1 MICSKLDEDKA
12 MRLNIWVPLIIA
24 PSIAVFCIGAASVA
38 SVTHLNLKKNNL
50 QPMSIELAGADTSD
64 RATGKQLKDA
74 GAKMIPSESL
84 KQANPGQSEPS
95 KKQTKYVPAKA
106 KAKPKSKLTKKAMPI
121 TKVPT
126 KKTADITG
134 PYLRLDEGMR

>member
-1 MICSKLDEDKA
+1 
-12 MRLNIWVPLIIA
+12 MRLNIWVPLIVA
-24 PSIAVFCIGAASVA
+24 PSIVVFCIGAASVASVA
-38 SVTHLNLKKNNL
+38 SVTHLNLKKNNW

-64 RATGKQLKDA
+64 HATGKQLKDA

-84 KQANPGQSEPS
+84 KQAKQGQSELS
-95 KKQTKYVPAKA
+95 TKQKKYAPAKA
-106 KAKPKSKLTKKAMPI
+106 EPKSKLTKKAMTI

>member
-38 SVTHLNLKKNNL
+38 SVTHLNLKKINL
-50 QPMSIELAGADTSD
+50 QPMNIELAGADTSD
-64 RATGKQLKDA
+64 RPTGKQLKDA

-95 KKQTKYVPAKA
+95 TKQTKYVPAKA
-106 KAKPKSKLTKKAMPI
+106 EPKSKLTKKAMTI

>member
-1 MICSKLDEDKA
+1 

-24 PSIAVFCIGAASVA
+24 PSIVVFCIGAASVA
-38 SVTHLNLKKNNL
+38 SVTHLNLKKNNW
-50 QPMSIELAGADTSD
+50 QPMSIELAGADNSD

-95 KKQTKYVPAKA
+95 TKQTKYAPAKDE
-106 KAKPKSKLTKKAMPI
+106 PKSKLTKKVMTI
-121 TKVPT
+121 TKIPT

-134 PYLRLDEGMR
+134 PYWRLDEGMR

>member
-1 MICSKLDEDKA
+1 

-38 SVTHLNLKKNNL
+38 SVTHLNLKKNNW

-64 RATGKQLKDA
+64 HATGKQLKDA

-84 KQANPGQSEPS
+84 KQAQPRQSEPS
-95 KKQTKYVPAKA
+95 TKQTKYVPAR
-106 KAKPKSKLTKKAMPI
+106 AKPKSELTKKAMPI

-126 KKTADITG
+126 KKIADING

>member
-1 MICSKLDEDKA
+1 MICSTLDEDKA

-38 SVTHLNLKKNNL
+38 SVTHLNLKKNNW

-74 GAKMIPSESL
+74 GTKMIPSESL
-84 KQANPGQSEPS
+84 KQAQPRQSEPS
-95 KKQTKYVPAKA
+95 TKQTKYVPAKA
-106 KAKPKSKLTKKAMPI
+106 EPKSKLTKKAMPI
-121 TKVPT
+121 TEVPT

>member
-1 MICSKLDEDKA
+1 

-24 PSIAVFCIGAASVA
+24 PSIVVFCIGAASVA
-38 SVTHLNLKKNNL
+38 SVTHLNLKKNNW
-50 QPMSIELAGADTSD
+50 QPMSIELAGADNSD

-84 KQANPGQSEPS
+84 KQAKPGQSELS
-95 KKQTKYVPAKA
+95 TKQTNYAPAKA
-106 KAKPKSKLTKKAMPI
+106 EPKSKLTKKAMTI